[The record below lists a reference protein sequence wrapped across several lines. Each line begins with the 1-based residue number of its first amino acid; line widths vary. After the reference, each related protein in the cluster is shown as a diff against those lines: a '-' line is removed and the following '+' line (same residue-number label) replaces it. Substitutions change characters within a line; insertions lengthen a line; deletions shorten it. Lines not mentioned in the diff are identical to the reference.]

1 MNKLE
6 EQASAKAELSYSY
19 WAKNEADEA
28 PPPQPKKLSEAEAAA
43 HQQQLKHTESG
54 ASAWNAAG
62 TFEERPVP
70 IGWVREQLEQVLA
83 GVQHSPWHDA
93 QPGRAAARV
102 AALEV
107 AACSGEAHQ
116 WIVRGRRRANF
127 ELQIEL
133 KWRVALD
140 GVDVAGT
147 AKLPHAASDELDE
160 LQLEVAADAQAAGG
174 DEEGASAPAPTQEQR
189 QAAVAAARG
198 MLPQLEAALAQLLE
212 RVRAK

>member
-1 MNKLE
+1 M
-6 EQASAKAELSYSY
+6 
-19 WAKNEADEA
+19 
-28 PPPQPKKLSEAEAAA
+28 
-43 HQQQLKHTESG
+43 
-54 ASAWNAAG
+54 
-62 TFEERPVP
+62 P
-70 IGWVREQLEQVLA
+70 IGWVREQLEQVLD

-147 AKLPHAASDELDE
+147 AKCGPRWCMHVFPSCPCMAWPGLAWR
-160 LQLEVAADAQAAGG
+160 DA
-174 DEEGASAPAPTQEQR
+174 APAVP
-189 QAAVAAARG
+189 
-198 MLPQLEAALAQLLE
+198 P
-212 RVRAK
+212 